1 MRAPKPP
8 EHDASPRFRVQA
20 PPRRAT
26 LDALSQL
33 TSSELESEH
42 MLDYINE
49 IGTPGNDRAA
59 AIILARHLEDTLA
72 LALLGR
78 LGVEK
83 NRLNELIGFER
94 PLGSFDNK
102 IRFGYAI
109 GLLTEETRSALDVIR
124 SVRNAF
130 AHALIPIRFETK
142 EVASACALTT
152 IPAALPPTSHSIVPE
167 SLKPIKNPTPWLL
180 YQHACT
186 VISHNF
192 LVAAGFY
199 VRLTGTP
206 PPESV

>member
-1 MRAPKPP
+1 MRSPKPP
-8 EHDASPRFRVQA
+8 RHEASPRFRVKA
-20 PPRRAT
+20 PARRTT

-33 TSSELESEH
+33 TTSELESEH
-42 MLDYINE
+42 MLDYFNE

-59 AIILARHLEDTLA
+59 AILLARHLEDSLA
-72 LALLGR
+72 VALLAR
-78 LGVEK
+78 LGIEK
-83 NRLNELIGFER
+83 SRLNELIGIER

-102 IRFGYAI
+102 IRFSYAI
-109 GLLTEETRSALDVIR
+109 GLLTEETRYSVDVIR
-124 SVRNAF
+124 SIRNAF
-130 AHALIPIRFETK
+130 AHALIPIRFETR
-142 EVASACALTT
+142 EVASACALIT
-152 IPAALPPTSHSIVPE
+152 IPAILPPTSHSILPK
-167 SLKPIKNPTPWLL
+167 SLKPTENPTPRIL